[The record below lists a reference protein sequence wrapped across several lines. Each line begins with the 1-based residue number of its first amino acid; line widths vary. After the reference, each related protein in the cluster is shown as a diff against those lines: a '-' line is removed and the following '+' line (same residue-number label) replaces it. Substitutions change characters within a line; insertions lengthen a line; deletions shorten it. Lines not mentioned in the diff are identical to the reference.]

1 MEHSLNTI
9 VMDVITLPDCS
20 MVTVAVAT
28 WTFIITS
35 MMVTLSMSNVDV
47 VCPWQCNVRNN

>member
-20 MVTVAVAT
+20 MVTVAVAM
-28 WTFIITS
+28 WTVIITS
-35 MMVTLSMSNVDV
+35 MMVTLSTSNVD